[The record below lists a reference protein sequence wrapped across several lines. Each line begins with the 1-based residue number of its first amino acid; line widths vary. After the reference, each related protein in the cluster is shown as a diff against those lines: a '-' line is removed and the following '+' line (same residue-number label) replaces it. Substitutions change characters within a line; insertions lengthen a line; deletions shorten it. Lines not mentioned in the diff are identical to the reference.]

1 MKIQA
6 GKYKAIR
13 EIDVMKYE
21 ALLQV
26 ERENNAK
33 KYKNLL
39 QVERDKQKTLLKKL
53 KLALLGS
60 WVLFAVVFSMY

>member
-6 GKYKAIR
+6 GKHETIR

-21 ALLQV
+21 TLLQV

-33 KYKNLL
+33 KYKTLL

-53 KLALLGS
+53 KLAL
-60 WVLFAVVFSMY
+60 

>member
-1 MKIQA
+1 MKIQT
-6 GKYKAIR
+6 GKHEAIR
-13 EIDVMKYE
+13 QIDVMKYE

-33 KYKNLL
+33 KYKTLL

-53 KLALLGS
+53 KLAL
-60 WVLFAVVFSMY
+60 